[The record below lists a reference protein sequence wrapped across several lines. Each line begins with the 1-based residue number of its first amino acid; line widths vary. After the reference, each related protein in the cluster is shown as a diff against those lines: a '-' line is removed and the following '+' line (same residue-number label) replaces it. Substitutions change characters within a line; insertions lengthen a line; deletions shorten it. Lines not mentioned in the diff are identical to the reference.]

1 MIPSPPPPIG
11 IFTLPIIICEI
22 ITQSRFLSY
31 LSKYRINCM
40 YTCLYCKYIKS
51 CLDVVGSLVEQILMF
66 VAAELQNS
74 VWNVMLM

>member
-1 MIPSPPPPIG
+1 
-11 IFTLPIIICEI
+11 
-22 ITQSRFLSY
+22 
-31 LSKYRINCM
+31 M